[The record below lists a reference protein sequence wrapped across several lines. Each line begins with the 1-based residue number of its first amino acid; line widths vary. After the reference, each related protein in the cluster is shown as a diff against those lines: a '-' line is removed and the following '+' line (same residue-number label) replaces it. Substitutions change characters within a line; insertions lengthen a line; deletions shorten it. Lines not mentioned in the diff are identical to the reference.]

1 MLRTIVAVVARRVL
15 VWRRPCRPT
24 RVSSAFYDPSHPGIC
39 RAAHGLCRTWYGP
52 GPHDALH
59 IGMQTVELHRAQR
72 PVSQKPSRTAIVDT
86 MQTTLQ
92 MDRQQADAF
101 FERMI
106 ARKAYLFPDEIQPPG
121 SVTLFMRKEVD
132 ISSRRLRRANCTSP
146 TRSSRRIVMMLCF
159 LMPCG
164 S

>member
-1 MLRTIVAVVARRVL
+1 
-15 VWRRPCRPT
+15 
-24 RVSSAFYDPSHPGIC
+24 
-39 RAAHGLCRTWYGP
+39 
-52 GPHDALH
+52 
-59 IGMQTVELHRAQR
+59 MQLWNYTLPNA

-106 ARKAYLFPDEIQPPG
+106 ARKAYLFRRDPASG
-121 SVTLFMRKEVD
+121 SVTLFMRKGRV
-132 ISSRRLRRANCTSP
+132 SHHAVLRRANCTSP

-159 LMPCG
+159 LMPC
-164 S
+164 SSWRRVSPP